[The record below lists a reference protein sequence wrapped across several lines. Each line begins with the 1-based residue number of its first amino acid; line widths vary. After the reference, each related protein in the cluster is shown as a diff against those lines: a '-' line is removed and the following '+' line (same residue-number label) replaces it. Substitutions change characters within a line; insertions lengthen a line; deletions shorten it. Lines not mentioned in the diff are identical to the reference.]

1 MKHNSSKMSKLNK
14 KLQMIIKMN
23 KIMKKKNKRFLMK
36 HNNNKMKKSKKKLWL
51 TIKINKI
58 KIKHNN
64 KTNHILMDFL
74 SLLLNNIKKDRM
86 F

>member
-1 MKHNSSKMSKLNK
+1 MSKLNK

-23 KIMKKKNKRFLMK
+23 KIMKKKDKRFLMK

-58 KIKHNN
+58 
-64 KTNHILMDFL
+64 
-74 SLLLNNIKKDRM
+74 
-86 F
+86 